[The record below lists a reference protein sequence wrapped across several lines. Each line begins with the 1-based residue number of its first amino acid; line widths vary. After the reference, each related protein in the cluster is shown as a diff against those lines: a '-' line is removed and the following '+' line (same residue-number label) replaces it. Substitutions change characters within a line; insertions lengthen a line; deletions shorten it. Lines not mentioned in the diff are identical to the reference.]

1 MFPLSWPPQNNS
13 AANRLKIVMVLL
25 LLDCLD
31 VTSPAYSHPHSL
43 ILCSKTKKQ
52 AIKHRCE
59 RLQLWHVEW
68 NLFFRNNIFQHIHL
82 MFLTGQE
89 FESQWVSGGMLRLFG
104 WKKTEEN
111 TAHIILIDVN
121 TEQIYRSHSHT
132 RTLTHSHSHALT
144 HRWVHCFTSS
154 SQCISISDQ
163 WVQTLWCHFLMVF
176 KHKE

>member
-1 MFPLSWPPQNNS
+1 MFPLSWPPQNSS

-31 VTSPAYSHPHSL
+31 MTSPAYSHPHSL

-59 RLQLWHVEW
+59 ILQLWHVEW

-104 WKKTEEN
+104 WKKPKRAQHTSFWSTSTQN
-111 TAHIILIDVN
+111 
-121 TEQIYRSHSHT
+121 RS
-132 RTLTHSHSHALT
+132 TLTLT
-144 HRWVHCFTSS
+144 CSDSS
-154 SQCISISDQ
+154 LGSLLYVLLTMHFNIGSMGAD
-163 WVQTLWCHFLMVF
+163 TLVLFF
-176 KHKE
+176 FYGF